1 MALHILSFSFLFSAY
16 MSHHCHDEHCDHD
29 HDDLPGAGD
38 QFLLYSRIDRDN
50 VRCMNEAEPGMGK
63 AVIKP
68 WNERLDNTKAR
79 GYYRVTDD
87 IPLELIKY
95 TNSFSRVMLMNS

>member
-1 MALHILSFSFLFSAY
+1 

-79 GYYRVTDD
+79 GYYGMISD
-87 IPLELIKY
+87 ISLKLINEIY
-95 TNSFSRVMLMNS
+95 NSFSKAMLTSS